1 MRFKLVSSLFC
12 SLLLEPHEM
21 NTRRHSFHEV
31 FFIRRQPTCAIPG
44 NPSSRNT
51 PTPISSHHAERRTND
66 PTGKRRPE
74 KGGKGRKNPARSRSR
89 HRHPTKVQAE
99 LTSLQADKYTFRIR
113 IMQAV
118 RPVSTNDTRTRHP
131 ASPCGHRHA
140 AYHTRPGT
148 YAP

>member
-31 FFIRRQPTCAIPG
+31 FFYPPAADMRHPRQSVIPQYTHPHIR
-44 NPSSRNT
+44 T
-51 PTPISSHHAERRTND
+51 PRRTPD
-66 PTGKRRPE
+66 KRPDR
-74 KGGKGRKNPARSRSR
+74 KAQAGKGRKNPARSRSR

-118 RPVSTNDTRTRHP
+118 RPVSTDDTRTRHP

-148 YAP
+148 HAP